1 VAWNRHIRETEL
13 LQAKLYAND
22 SEVPI
27 VSIFSTDAYT
37 YTPYT
42 YPDDMAT
49 AHKAFNTDNL
59 YHNSLNFYTQ
69 GGDITVG
76 IRKTASANSDW
87 CCFDNF
93 TLTYLGPGTGI
104 KTVID
109 SQNNY
114 KAIYNL
120 IGQRV
125 DNSAQHGIYI
135 SNGKKITI
143 K

>member
-1 VAWNRHIRETEL
+1 MS
-13 LQAKLYAND
+13 LYDNSAASQYGTASN
-22 SEVPI
+22 
-27 VSIFSTDAYT
+27 TN
-37 YTPYT
+37 
-42 YPDDMAT
+42 YPDNVSQANQ
-49 AHKAFNTDNL
+49 AFNTYGL
-59 YHNSLNFYTQ
+59 YKNKLEVYVTEGSLVLGLYKN
-69 GGDITVG
+69 DWID
-76 IRKTASANSDW
+76 ADW